1 MKTEYFLKAPES
13 KMKRFTIHILFCV
26 FVIMN
31 FISDGYAQEK
41 LAQTGFQFLTVIS
54 DAKAAALGSTVTAIE
69 SQSNALF
76 FNPATMGFD
85 TSLISASFSLNQ
97 WIADINH
104 QNMSIA
110 IQPFD
115 GILGVFGF
123 SLQLVDY
130 GEILGTRVAD
140 NEQGYI
146 DVGKI
151 DASALAV
158 GFGYAK
164 AISEQFSVGGQV
176 KWVRQS
182 LGETF
187 IQLDSA
193 NSKTVT
199 NELSVMAFDFG
210 TLFKTGF
217 ESLAFGMSIR
227 NFSTEVKYVE
237 EGFQLPLRFT
247 LGISMDLVDFTN
259 FDKDNNS
266 LMLSVESIN
275 DRSHA
280 QQIGF
285 GLEYEFLKMF
295 SLRGGYILEN
305 DENSFN
311 LGLGISWYGL
321 SVDYAYSPY
330 GLLGDIN
337 RFSVRFSY

>member
-1 MKTEYFLKAPES
+1 MKTEYFLQAPES
-13 KMKRFTIHILFCV
+13 KMKKFTIRFLFCTIL
-26 FVIMN
+26 IMN
-31 FISDGYAQEK
+31 IIGSSYAQDK

-54 DAKAAALGSTVTAIE
+54 DAKAAALGGSITAIE

-85 TSLISASFSLNQ
+85 TSLVSASFSLNQ
-97 WIADINH
+97 WLADIKH
-104 QNMSIA
+104 QNMSLA
-110 IQPFD
+110 VQPFD
-115 GILGVFGF
+115 GMLGVFGF

-140 NEQGYI
+140 NDQGYI
-146 DVGKI
+146 DVGSI

-164 AISEQFSVGGQV
+164 AISEQFSVGGQI

-182 LGETF
+182 LGESV
-187 IQLDSA
+187 IQVDSS
-193 NSKTVT
+193 NSQTVT
-199 NELSVMAFDFG
+199 NKLSVMAFDFG

-217 ESLAFGMSIR
+217 ESLVFGMSVR

-259 FDKDNNS
+259 LDKGNNS

-280 QQIGF
+280 QQVGF
-285 GLEYEFLKMF
+285 GLEYKFLQMF

-305 DENSFN
+305 DENNFN
-311 LGLGISWYGL
+311 YGLGVSWYGL
-321 SVDYAYSPY
+321 TVDYAYSPY
-330 GLLGDIN
+330 GLFGDIN